1 MSASQTQTPVAV
13 IGGGFSGT
21 FTAIHLAL
29 RLPDRPVI
37 LFEESPEAGPGL
49 AYRRDDAHAVLN
61 IPARRMS
68 AYQDEPD
75 HFFKFAR
82 RVLGEQI
89 TPDDF
94 LPRRIYGDYIK
105 HCLEE
110 ARKNCSNL
118 RVDHRAVI
126 DVQTNPGSSV
136 AVLTLKDQT
145 ALMCSRV
152 VLATGNQGSAFSSS
166 LWAQHTLPAR
176 KTSTF
181 DQVKPG
187 ETVLVIGTGLTMIDA
202 VLELERRGTPA
213 AIHAISRNGLL
224 PRPYQAASRVA
235 PPELDEL
242 PDSDLPRSLR
252 LFRQAVTR
260 HTSEGGDWR
269 DVFAAL
275 RPATPSLWQE
285 MSSRDRRKFLRFI
298 SPFWEVHR
306 HQCAPET
313 FHKFQTLIDEGKL
326 DLKRGTIV
334 SVENRDGRLRLG
346 LAPRNRAAVTRWLD
360 ADHIIDATGPARD
373 ITTIQH
379 PLITN
384 LLRRGFLVPDEFRLG
399 AEIHH
404 DYRAVSRD
412 GFPLEWLY
420 VTGPMLRARYF
431 EATAVPE
438 LRLHTAA
445 LATRLASELEKTA
458 RVPAGV

>member
-1 MSASQTQTPVAV
+1 MAV

-21 FTAIHLAL
+21 LTAIHLAL

-37 LFEESPEAGPGL
+37 LFEESGDVGPGL
-49 AYRRDDAHAVLN
+49 AYRRDDPHALLN

-68 AYQDEPD
+68 AYQDDPD
-75 HFFKFAR
+75 HFFKFAQ

-89 TPDDF
+89 TPEDF

-105 HCLEE
+105 HCLAE
-110 ARKNCSNL
+110 AQKHCPNL

-126 DVQTNPGSSV
+126 DVQTNPNSSV

-152 VLATGNQGSAFSSS
+152 VLATGNQGSAFAGSI
-166 LWAQHTLPAR
+166 WAEHTLPAR
-176 KTSTF
+176 KTSSF
-181 DQVKPG
+181 DKVKAG

-224 PRPYQAASRVA
+224 PRPYESASPVL

-242 PDSDLPRSLR
+242 PDSNLRRSLR
-252 LFRQAVTR
+252 LFRRALAR
-260 HTSEGGDWR
+260 HNAEGGDWR
-269 DVFAAL
+269 DLFAAL

-285 MSSRDRRKFLRFI
+285 MSSKDRRKFLRFI

-306 HQCAPET
+306 HQCAPAT
-313 FHKFQTLIDEGKL
+313 FHAFQNLIDEGKL

-334 SVENRDGRLRLG
+334 SVENKDGRLRLG

-373 ITTIQH
+373 ITTIKQ

-399 AEIHH
+399 AEIHP
-404 DYRAVSRD
+404 DYRAISRD

-420 VTGPMLRARYF
+420 VTGPLLRARYF
-431 EATAVPE
+431 EVTAVPE
-438 LRLHTAA
+438 LRLHTSA
-445 LATRLASELEKTA
+445 LAARLVNELERSP
-458 RVPAGV
+458 RVAVAV

>member
-1 MSASQTQTPVAV
+1 MIQTQTPVAV

-37 LFEESPEAGPGL
+37 LFEESGDAGPGL
-49 AYRRDDAHAVLN
+49 AYRRDDPHALLN

-75 HFFKFAR
+75 HFYKFTR
-82 RVLGEQI
+82 RVLGEHV

-94 LPRRIYGDYIK
+94 VPRRIYGDYIK
-105 HCLEE
+105 YCLEE
-110 ARKNCSNL
+110 TQKHCPNL

-152 VLATGNQGSAFSSS
+152 VLATGNQGSAFSGSI
-166 LWAQHTLPAR
+166 WAQHTLPAR

-181 DQVKPG
+181 DKVKPG

-224 PRPYQAASRVA
+224 PRPHENASPVS

-242 PDSDLPRSLR
+242 PDSNLRKSVR
-252 LFRQAVTR
+252 LFRQALLR
-260 HTSEGGDWR
+260 HRAEGGDWR
-269 DVFAAL
+269 DVFAAI
-275 RPATPSLWQE
+275 RQATPSLWQE
-285 MSSRDRRKFLRFI
+285 LSSKDRRKFLRFI

-306 HQCAPET
+306 HQCAPAT
-313 FHKFQTLIDEGKL
+313 FHAFQTLIDEGKL

-334 SVENRDGRLRLG
+334 SVENKDGRLRLG
-346 LAPRNRAAVTRWLD
+346 LAPRNRATVTRWLD

-373 ITTIQH
+373 ITTIKH

-384 LLRRGFLVPDEFRLG
+384 LLRRGFLVPDELRLG
-399 AEIHH
+399 AEIHP
-404 DYRAVSRD
+404 DYRAIGRN

-445 LATRLASELEKTA
+445 LASRLANDLERSQKVA
-458 RVPAGV
+458 LAV

>member
-1 MSASQTQTPVAV
+1 MTQIHSPLAIV
-13 IGGGFSGT
+13 GGGFSGT

-37 LFEESPEAGPGL
+37 LFEESGDAGPGL
-49 AYRRDDAHAVLN
+49 AYRRDDPHALLN

-68 AYQDEPD
+68 AWQDDPN
-75 HFFKFAR
+75 HFYHYAL
-82 RVLGEQI
+82 RVLGDGV

-94 LPRRIYGDYIK
+94 LPRRVYGDYIK
-105 HCLEE
+105 DCLTEAQKHCP
-110 ARKNCSNL
+110 NL
-118 RVDHRAVI
+118 RVDQRAVI
-126 DVQTNPGSSV
+126 DVQTNPDSNV

-152 VLATGNQGSAFSSS
+152 VLATGNQGSAFASSI
-166 LWAQHTLPAR
+166 WAQHTLPAR
-176 KTSTF
+176 KASTF
-181 DQVKPG
+181 GKIKPG
-187 ETVLVIGTGLTMIDA
+187 DTVLVIGTGLTMIDA
-202 VLELERRGTPA
+202 VLELERQGNA
-213 AIHAISRNGLL
+213 AEIHAISRNGLV
-224 PRPYQAASRVA
+224 PQPHGNASPVQL
-235 PPELDEL
+235 PELDEL
-242 PDSDLPRSLR
+242 PDSNLRRSVR
-252 LFRQAVTR
+252 LFRKAIAR
-260 HTSEGGDWR
+260 HAAEGGDWR

-285 MSSRDRRKFLRFI
+285 MSEKDRRKFLRFI

-306 HQCAPET
+306 HQCSPET
-313 FHKFQTLIDEGKL
+313 YGEFQALIDSGKL
-326 DLKRGTIV
+326 GLQRGTIV
-334 SVENRDGRLRLG
+334 SVENKAGRLRLG
-346 LAPRNRAAVTRWLD
+346 LAPRNRAAVTHWLN

-384 LLRRGFLVPDEFRLG
+384 LLRRGFVTPDTHRLG
-399 AEIHH
+399 AQIHS
-404 DYRAVSRD
+404 DYRAIGRD

-445 LATRLASELEKTA
+445 LAARVANELEGSPRA
-458 RVPAGV
+458 ALAV

>member
-1 MSASQTQTPVAV
+1 MFNVISPIAV
-13 IGGGFSGT
+13 IGAGFSGT

-29 RLPDRPVI
+29 RLPERPVI
-37 LFEESPEAGPGL
+37 LFEESGEAGPGL
-49 AYRRDDAHAVLN
+49 AYRRDDPHSVLN

-75 HFFKFAR
+75 HFYHYAR
-82 RVLGEQI
+82 RTYGENVSSE
-89 TPDDF
+89 DF
-94 LPRRIYGDYIK
+94 LPRRVYGDYIK

-110 ARKNCSNL
+110 ALRQCPNL
-118 RVDHRAVI
+118 RLDTRAVTDI
-126 DVQTNPGSSV
+126 QTNGSSSV
-136 AVLTLKDQT
+136 AVLTLKDNS

-166 LWAQHTLPAR
+166 IWAQHTLPAR
-176 KTSTF
+176 LASTF
-181 DQVKPG
+181 GQVKPG
-187 ETVLVIGTGLTMIDA
+187 QTVLVIGTGLTMIDA
-202 VLELERRGTPA
+202 VLELERQGNATG
-213 AIHAISRNGLL
+213 IHAISRNGLV
-224 PRPYQAASRVA
+224 PRPHQKASPVL

-242 PDSDLPRSLR
+242 PDSDLRRSVR
-252 LFRQAVTR
+252 LFRKAVAR
-260 HTSEGGDWR
+260 HEKEGGDWR
-269 DVFAAL
+269 DLFAAL

-285 MSSRDRRKFLRFI
+285 MPEHDRHRFLRFI

-313 FHKFQTLIDEGKL
+313 FAAFQAMIDAGKL

-334 SVENRDGRLRLG
+334 SVESKDGRLRLG
-346 LAPRNRAAVTRWLD
+346 LAPRNRAAITRWLD

-373 ITTIQH
+373 ITTVPH

-384 LLRRGFLVPDEFRLG
+384 LLRRGFLVPDEHRLG
-399 AEIHH
+399 AQIQA
-404 DYRAVSRD
+404 DYRAIQRN
-412 GFPLEWLY
+412 GYPLEWLY

-445 LATRLASELEKTA
+445 LAARLANELEAKPPQLVA
-458 RVPAGV
+458 V

>member
-1 MSASQTQTPVAV
+1 MAV

-37 LFEESPEAGPGL
+37 LFEESGDAGPGL
-49 AYRRDDAHAVLN
+49 AYRRDDPHALLN

-68 AYQDEPD
+68 GYQDEPD
-75 HFFKFAR
+75 HFLKFAR
-82 RVLGEQI
+82 RVLGDHVSPE
-89 TPDDF
+89 DF

-110 ARKNCSNL
+110 TQKHCPNL

-152 VLATGNQGSAFSSS
+152 VLATGNQGSAFDGSI
-166 LWAQHTLPAR
+166 WAQHTLPAR
-176 KTSTF
+176 KTSSF
-181 DQVKPG
+181 DKVKAG

-224 PRPYQAASRVA
+224 PRPHENASPVL
-235 PPELDEL
+235 PPELDDL
-242 PDSDLPRSLR
+242 PDSDLRRSLR
-252 LFRQAVTR
+252 LFRRALAS
-260 HTSEGGDWR
+260 HIAEGGDWR

-285 MSSRDRRKFLRFI
+285 MSSKDRRKFLRFV

-306 HQCAPET
+306 HQCAPAT
-313 FHKFQTLIDEGKL
+313 FHAFQTLIDEGKL

-334 SVENRDGRLRLG
+334 SVENKDGRLRLG

-373 ITTIQH
+373 ITTIKQ

-399 AEIHH
+399 AEIHPN
-404 DYRAVSRD
+404 YRAIGRN

-420 VTGPMLRARYF
+420 VTGPMLRARYY

-445 LATRLASELEKTA
+445 LAARLVNELEA
-458 RVPAGV
+458 SSPVAVAV

>member
-1 MSASQTQTPVAV
+1 MSIPTTPIAV
-13 IGGGFSGT
+13 IGAGFSGT

-37 LFEESPEAGPGL
+37 LFEESGEAGPGL

-61 IPARRMS
+61 LPARRMS

-75 HFFKFAR
+75 HFYNYAR
-82 RVLGEQI
+82 RTLGEDV

-94 LPRRIYGDYIK
+94 LPRRVYGDYIK

-110 ARKNCSNL
+110 ALQQCPNL
-118 RVDHRAVI
+118 RVDRRAVVDI
-126 DVQTNPGSSV
+126 QTNGASSV
-136 AVLTLKDQT
+136 AVLTLKDNS

-152 VLATGNQGSAFSSS
+152 VLATGNQGSAFSGSI
-166 LWAQHTLPAR
+166 WAQHTLPAR
-176 KTSTF
+176 LSSSF
-181 DQVKPG
+181 DKVKPG
-187 ETVLVIGTGLTMIDA
+187 QTVLVIGTGLTMIDA
-202 VLELERRGTPA
+202 VLELERQGNATE
-213 AIHAISRNGLL
+213 IHAISRNGLV
-224 PRPYQAASRVA
+224 PRPHQKASPVQ

-242 PDSDLPRSLR
+242 PDSDLRRSLR
-252 LFRQAVTR
+252 LFRKALAR
-260 HTSEGGDWR
+260 HEKDGGDWR
-269 DVFAAL
+269 DLFAAL

-285 MSSRDRRKFLRFI
+285 MSPHDRKRFLKHI
-298 SPFWEVHR
+298 SPFWEIHR

-313 FHKFQTLIDEGKL
+313 FAAFQAMIDSGKL

-334 SVENRDGRLRLG
+334 SVESKDGRLRLG
-346 LAPRNRAAVTRWLD
+346 LAPRNRAAVTRWLV

-373 ITTIQH
+373 ITTVKH

-384 LLRRGFLVPDEFRLG
+384 LLRRGFLLPDDHRLG
-399 AEIHH
+399 AQIQA
-404 DYRAVSRD
+404 DYRAVQRN
-412 GFPLEWLY
+412 GYPLEWLY

-445 LATRLASELEKTA
+445 LAARLAKELEPRSELA
-458 RVPAGV
+458 VAV